1 MGLRMSSTLRI
12 VALLA
17 FTSTAAEASDRGVPH
32 YVDVTEAAGIR
43 FRHVSGDPERKDH
56 IFEAKGGGI
65 GFFDY
70 DNDGWL
76 DLFLVQGSTV
86 EEALKGEFRPPALYR
101 NRRDG
106 TFEEVTGGAG
116 LTATGWGMGVTFGDV
131 ANDGYADIYLTQL
144 GQDVLYRNR
153 GDGTFSNVTAESGI
167 DAPGW
172 STSAAFADYDRDGW
186 LDLYVAGY
194 LDYGPHRLPPKTA
207 DCTYLGEAVL
217 CGPRGLRGA
226 ANHLFRN
233 RGDGTF
239 VDVTASSGT
248 EDRNRYFGLGVVW
261 ADLNDNGRP
270 DLIVANDATPN
281 LVFVNNGDGTFT
293 EMGLLSGLAL
303 SGEGNE
309 QASMGVDAADYDNDG
324 RLDVFMTHFAR
335 DHSTLYR
342 NDGDLF
348 FRDVTG
354 PAGIRDPEWFLVSW
368 GTRFT
373 DVNHDGW
380 KDIVHANGHVYP
392 YLMAV
397 DLREKYRQPNSLY
410 INRGDG
416 TFGDASRLAGPD
428 FAREMV
434 GRGVAFGDFDNDG
447 DIDFAVAQLDG
458 SPRLFRADRTE
469 ENHWVML
476 RLEGTDGNR
485 DALGAR
491 ASVECGGLR
500 QIWEIKRSVGIYSA
514 SDPRAH
520 FGLGGC
526 SPIEWLTV
534 QWPGGGTQEFTG
546 VDVDRHYLL
555 REGEDLQPEPI
566 RRD

>member
-1 MGLRMSSTLRI
+1 MLFSP
-12 VALLA
+12 
-17 FTSTAAEASDRGVPH
+17 AARASEPGVPR

-43 FRHVSGDPERKDH
+43 FQHVSGDPDRKDY

-65 GFFDY
+65 GLFDY

-86 EEALKGEFRPPALYR
+86 EAAREGDFLPPALYR

-106 TFEEVTGGAG
+106 TFADVTGRAG
-116 LTATGWGMGVTFGDV
+116 LKATGWGMGVTFGDTD
-131 ANDGYADIYLTQL
+131 NDGFADIYLTQL
-144 GQDVLYRNR
+144 GRDVLYRNR
-153 GDGTFSNVTAESGI
+153 GDGTFSNATEEAGI

-172 STSAAFADYDRDGW
+172 STSAAFGDYDRDGW

-207 DCTYLGEAVL
+207 DCTYLGEPVL

-226 ANHLFRN
+226 GNHLFRN

-239 VDVTASSGT
+239 VDVTAASGT
-248 EDRNRYFGLGVVW
+248 EDRNRYFGLGVMW
-261 ADLNDNGRP
+261 ADLNNNLHP

-281 LVFVNNGDGTFT
+281 LLFVNNGDGTFA

-324 RLDVFMTHFAR
+324 LLDVFMTHFAR
-335 DHSTLYR
+335 DYSTLYR
-342 NDGDLF
+342 NDGDLM
-348 FRDVTG
+348 FRDVSG
-354 PAGIRDPEWFLVSW
+354 LAGIRDPEWFLVAW
-368 GTRFT
+368 GTRFV

-397 DLREKYRQPNSLY
+397 DLQEKYRQPNSLY

-416 TFGDASRLAGPD
+416 TFVDASHLAGPD

-447 DIDFAVAQLDG
+447 DIDLAIAQLDG
-458 SPRLFRADRTE
+458 RPRLLRADRTE

-476 RLEGTDGNR
+476 RLEGVESNR

-491 ASVECGGLR
+491 VSVTCGSLR
-500 QIWEIKRSVGIYSA
+500 QIREIKRSVGIYSA
-514 SDPRAH
+514 GDPRAH
-520 FGLGGC
+520 FGLGSC
-526 SPIEWLTV
+526 STIELLTV
-534 QWPGGGTQEFTG
+534 RWPSGRSQEFER
-546 VDVDRHYLL
+546 VEADRHYLL
-555 REGEDLQPEPI
+555 REGEDLRPEPI